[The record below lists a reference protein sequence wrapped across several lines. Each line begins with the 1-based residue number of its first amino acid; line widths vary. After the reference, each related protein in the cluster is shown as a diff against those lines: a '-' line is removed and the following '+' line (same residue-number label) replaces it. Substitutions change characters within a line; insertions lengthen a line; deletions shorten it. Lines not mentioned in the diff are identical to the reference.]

1 MPRRRSLWDV
11 YTRKK
16 YTYARNRG
24 LKRGEGIYS
33 KGVYFQELTVLLLI
47 TCSCA
52 TYVREF
58 VNTLIVA
65 MLSLVLAIILALCS
79 LLPLSTYTQPLG
91 VPLRV
96 LERD

>member
-1 MPRRRSLWDV
+1 MPRRRLLWDI

-33 KGVYFQELTVLLLI
+33 KGVYFRELTVLLLI

-52 TYVREF
+52 MYVREF

-65 MLSLVLAIILALCS
+65 MLFLVLAILALCS
-79 LLPLSTYTQPLG
+79 LIPRLSVHTH
-91 VPLRV
+91 
-96 LERD
+96 

>member
-1 MPRRRSLWDV
+1 M
-11 YTRKK
+11 RKK
-16 YTYARNRG
+16 YTYARNQG

-47 TCSCA
+47 TCSC
-52 TYVREF
+52 TMYVREF
-58 VNTLIVA
+58 VNTIVT
-65 MLSLVLAIILALCS
+65 MLSLVLAILVLCS